1 MAVFHLVGEPGGHP
15 RGDRGVPGIFGDIPR
30 GIPVPV
36 SDEGVDEYVFGS
48 VKDIG
53 CEYGKSDGG
62 APAAEDR
69 GVEGAACRE
78 DSLKSGGRPPGIYG
92 IVPPPASLN
101 DRKLT
106 PGICFFLCLY
116 FAPCQ

>member
-1 MAVFHLVGEPGGHP
+1 MAVFHLVGKPGGHP
-15 RGDRGVPGIFGDIPR
+15 RGDRGIPGIFGDIPR

-48 VKDIG
+48 IKDIG

-69 GVEGAACRE
+69 GVEGAACEEENLR
-78 DSLKSGGRPPGIYG
+78 
-92 IVPPPASLN
+92 
-101 DRKLT
+101 
-106 PGICFFLCLY
+106 
-116 FAPCQ
+116 

>member
-69 GVEGAACRE
+69 GAERAAKGAGRTAKSEGYTARGEGRADRGVEGAACRE
-78 DSLKSGGRPPGIYG
+78 DSLKSGGAR
-92 IVPPPASLN
+92 
-101 DRKLT
+101 R
-106 PGICFFLCLY
+106 
-116 FAPCQ
+116 